1 MAARSR
7 SDSPPLQRNPLKN
20 NNYFD
25 LIVFSTWDN
34 VLGPRILREWGK
46 DPPDDHSGFLQKPDD
61 LRLIATYSIDV
72 AEENETEADSIC
84 EKFFVLGE
92 KSIMISTF
100 LIRVECKGQDV
111 KVFALS
117 FVLPVS
123 ELEEWL
129 HRRNFME
136 NSCKRIIS
144 KNLMPNLK
152 EELNQRNHN
161 SLDYS
166 VVLDKFESDCH
177 WDNLES
183 FALLAHHSRNCYLVS
198 KGDTHFSPDS
208 LKLKEGSDFVK
219 RAITSHLVSH
229 GHTLVVGSDA
239 VAVNKMIRT
248 LALFSPLKEHKMS
261 LPCSPET
268 QLPFCADLYL
278 QSILLVNEVR
288 LAVIYCV
295 NYYDNIVRDQKVIDR
310 GSFLWCSRTFVKV
323 QYLLM
328 L

>member
-1 MAARSR
+1 MHLLRLFKSCFIALVISYDPCRAGIKIKWRGCVWERDWYLGIKMAARSR

-152 EELNQRNHN
+152 EELNQ
-161 SLDYS
+161 
-166 VVLDKFESDCH
+166 VCH
-177 WDNLES
+177 
-183 FALLAHHSRNCYLVS
+183 
-198 KGDTHFSPDS
+198 
-208 LKLKEGSDFVK
+208 
-219 RAITSHLVSH
+219 
-229 GHTLVVGSDA
+229 
-239 VAVNKMIRT
+239 
-248 LALFSPLKEHKMS
+248 LAL
-261 LPCSPET
+261 T
-268 QLPFCADLYL
+268 DL
-278 QSILLVNEVR
+278 V
-288 LAVIYCV
+288 
-295 NYYDNIVRDQKVIDR
+295 
-310 GSFLWCSRTFVKV
+310 
-323 QYLLM
+323 
-328 L
+328 